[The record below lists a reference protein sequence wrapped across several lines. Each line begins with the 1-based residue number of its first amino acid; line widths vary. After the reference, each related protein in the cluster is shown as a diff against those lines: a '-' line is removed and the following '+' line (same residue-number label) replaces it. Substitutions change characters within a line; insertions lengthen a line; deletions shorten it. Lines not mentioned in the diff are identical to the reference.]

1 MEDAHA
7 IRRLVLEG
15 KATPAIVRSALNQVP
30 SRDRDAW
37 VDQLLGL
44 AEVPDDGPALPRG
57 AVPYLPCAI
66 DSVLRA
72 IDLAGVTET
81 DLFVDVGSGVGRV
94 TTIVH
99 LLTGAS
105 ALGLEIQPQL
115 VHAARELSRRLRLDR
130 VTTLEGDA
138 HLEEGTVFFLYCP
151 FSGERLN
158 TFLDE
163 LEGLPRPIRLCAV
176 DLPIPPR
183 PWLSLIAESQDVT
196 VFTSAS

>member
-1 MEDAHA
+1 MEAAHS

-15 KATPAIVRSALNQVP
+15 KATPALVRSALNQVP

-37 VDQLLGL
+37 VDQLLEL
-44 AEVPDDGPALPRG
+44 DEVPDDGPALPRG

-81 DLFVDVGSGVGRV
+81 DLFIDVGSGVGRV

-105 ALGLEIQPQL
+105 TIGLEIQPQL
-115 VHAARELSRRLRLDR
+115 AHAARNLAQRLRLTR
-130 VTTLEGDA
+130 VTTIEGDA
-138 HLEEGTVFFLYCP
+138 HLEDGTVFFLYCP
-151 FSGERLN
+151 FSGDRLN
-158 TFLDE
+158 AFLDE
-163 LEGLPRPIRLCAV
+163 LEQVRRPIRLCCV